1 MLGYARGMKNDWV
14 ITVVFAIMI
23 GITIFTII
31 DLDRPRS
38 GVITMDVVN
47 KNISGLTS
55 MLK

>member
-1 MLGYARGMKNDWV
+1 
-14 ITVVFAIMI
+14 MI

-38 GVITMDVVN
+38 GVITMDVAN
-47 KNISGLTS
+47 KNISGLRS